1 MGALGN
7 TKQADR
13 SPIKGFQDH
22 FHDFGVGHIGG
33 ATREADNK
41 GMTTRFAVLEVDFI
55 KPIFLHIYVV
65 SATLHALSTMYIV
78 QLYIVHIAVQN
89 NHMKRR
95 VI

>member
-1 MGALGN
+1 MGTQSKLIEA
-7 TKQADR
+7 R
-13 SPIKGFQDH
+13 SKVFRTISTILVLDT
-22 FHDFGVGHIGG
+22 GG

-89 NHMKRR
+89 NLIERR